1 MKKFF
6 LILFSI
12 LLLFSCA
19 TGKELERVET
29 IVEKVEEK
37 DVIEEVETES
47 VPFTSIEEEEEE
59 ELDLSSLPV
68 LFDDGEFIDIKDES
82 AAIQKEEK
90 ATETPIVVEKETV
103 EIEHKEEDEKDK
115 LLIRPGITG
124 YTQAYYRN
132 NLGVRDKRLYDAW
145 YAHNVSLLLDV
156 KIFFKSIVTVL
167 KRENVYTN

>member
-29 IVEKVEEK
+29 VVEKVEEK

-47 VPFTSIEEEEEE
+47 VPFTSIEEE

-90 ATETPIVVEKETV
+90 ASETPIVVEKETV
-103 EIEHKEEDEKDK
+103 EIEHKEVDEKDK
-115 LLIRPGITG
+115 NPAVYILLASFVILASII
-124 YTQAYYRN
+124 
-132 NLGVRDKRLYDAW
+132 
-145 YAHNVSLLLDV
+145 LLV
-156 KIFFKSIVTVL
+156 FFSGRK
-167 KRENVYTN
+167 KREGEKEEAPIWEEKEEYSSILEILAEEKSEENM

>member
-47 VPFTSIEEEEEE
+47 VPFTSIEEDEEE

-90 ATETPIVVEKETV
+90 AS
-103 EIEHKEEDEKDK
+103 EDC
-115 LLIRPGITG
+115 
-124 YTQAYYRN
+124 YTQA
-132 NLGVRDKRLYDAW
+132 
-145 YAHNVSLLLDV
+145 
-156 KIFFKSIVTVL
+156 
-167 KRENVYTN
+167 